1 MKKLGRKMRKKLMTA
16 LGFGPN
22 EAQALLA
29 MQQAEEREALA
40 VRLHLPLQPVDQPQ
54 GPFRQQR

>member
-1 MKKLGRKMRKKLMTA
+1 MRKKLMTA